1 MNGYKCFYGND
12 TCEVWAK
19 TSLDAQKLA
28 LDIFTLSQP
37 RKRIKAFEVSAI
49 LTVRGEK
56 PVTHTAAN

>member
-28 LDIFTLSQP
+28 MDIFTLSQP
-37 RKRIKAFEVSAI
+37 RKRIKPFEVSVMLA
-49 LTVRGEK
+49 EK
-56 PVTHTAAN
+56 GSTPVVHTAT